1 MIVSIDFSIFIRSG
15 GSFGHVAGRLELDAA
30 PSVGDTVSFT
40 TPRDA
45 AIAKP
50 HAFVGLL
57 TVEERVF
64 DAANRAPLALMLED
78 LYFDSEEAAREVIP
92 YLEGGFGLAVQVH

>member
-1 MIVSIDFSIFIRSG
+1 MIVSVDFSIYIRSR
-15 GSFGHVAGRLELDAA
+15 GSFAHVSGRLEMDAA
-30 PSVGDTVSFT
+30 PSVGDTLSFT

-64 DAANRAPLALMLED
+64 DAANRAPVALMLED
-78 LYFDSEEAAREVIP
+78 LYFDSAEAAREVIP
-92 YLEGGFGLAVQVH
+92 FLEGGFGLSVQVH